1 MLHAPCVL
9 GACSYVETG
18 MFESGLECCMAT
30 HSKKQK
36 NKKNCPKPPMITR
49 KCGQKSVTLTPVLT
63 VQVTSLV
70 LYVIGVKSLLKIN
83 YVYNHNF
90 QAK

>member
-18 MFESGLECCMAT
+18 MFELGLECCMAT

-36 NKKNCPKPPMITR
+36 KKHGPKPPVITR

-63 VQVTSLV
+63 VQVMSLV
-70 LYVIGVKSLLKIN
+70 LYVMGVKSLLKIN
-83 YVYNHNF
+83 YNHNF